1 VQYCGII
8 KSRITKALKLKN
20 KMIKIKNSALV
31 LLMVFF
37 VFSLVSGLAVKTVQ
51 GQNMNQEQNQKQI
64 QTNAQIHESTVANF
78 VQGLLG
84 VVSAEEG
91 IGEQV
96 KTIAQQQNNSA
107 STTIQSMER
116 VQARNQI
123 QTFLFGSDY
132 RNLGVM
138 RSEMVQTRNRLDQL
152 NKLLGN
158 IQNEEDKT
166 KLQNQVQLLEQEQIR
181 VENFIEEQE
190 KQFSLFGWLV
200 KWFSNAN

>member
-1 VQYCGII
+1 
-8 KSRITKALKLKN
+8 
-20 KMIKIKNSALV
+20 
-31 LLMVFF
+31 
-37 VFSLVSGLAVKTVQ
+37 
-51 GQNMNQEQNQKQI
+51 
-64 QTNAQIHESTVANF
+64 
-78 VQGLLG
+78 
-84 VVSAEEG
+84 
-91 IGEQV
+91 
-96 KTIAQQQNNSA
+96 
-107 STTIQSMER
+107 MER